1 MSHHDKFWEKF
12 GGKIRDYQPD
22 GYSQADWAGM
32 EELLSGTRPP
42 AATGRKRKAFLLAA
56 CLLAFLAITTIAI
69 LLPSRLADNST
80 RPVATANLGN
90 AAQLSAP
97 APAENAAGQDG
108 NPGPA
113 KGDKK
118 EEDKVQTLNKPVVES
133 PNSGVGEG
141 PATAKTT
148 PRPDMPESGPA
159 PLTETQG
166 AGLARLP
173 QLKISEPGALTE
185 VLPPATAES
194 KDAPA
199 PVEIETGKLLE
210 LRADQPAP
218 AIGAI
223 PLPRSLNSPPA
234 GAIASASALKPARNW
249 YGGILLGLN
258 NTITDYHNFS
268 YSATPLLG
276 FFGGVEWNYK
286 WGIQAELHAKYV
298 NNYNLDYT
306 VVSYWYNSSNFLE
319 AREERYST
327 EAFLALEMPLVLKRR
342 LSPRTALLAGLR
354 PSLIFEAKN
363 GFGLL
368 SMQREEE
375 ADFGQ
380 GGQSPTTSG
389 SGRPAA
395 GRNLAGSDLGLIVG
409 MEWAF
414 HPRWSL
420 DARYIQGFRDLS
432 PGHFY
437 QDDATHLNSDLQLTI
452 RRKF

>member
-12 GGKIRDYQPD
+12 GEKIRDYQPD

-56 CLLAFLAITTIAI
+56 FLLAFLAITAIAV
-69 LLPSRLADNST
+69 LLPSRLANST
-80 RPVATANLGN
+80 SRPEAAADLEN
-90 AAQLSAP
+90 AAQTNTP
-97 APAENAAGQDG
+97 APTENAAGRDG
-108 NPGPA
+108 KHGPA
-113 KGDKK
+113 RGNEK
-118 EEDKVQTLNKPVVES
+118 EENKVRTLNKPVVES

-141 PATAKTT
+141 PATAKAT
-148 PRPDMPESGPA
+148 PQPDMPESSPA
-159 PLTETQG
+159 PLAKTQG
-166 AGLARLP
+166 AGLAPLP
-173 QLKISEPGALTE
+173 QLEISEPGALPE

-194 KDAPA
+194 KKGPA
-199 PVEIETGKLLE
+199 SMEIETGKLPE

-258 NTITDYHNFS
+258 NTITDYRSLS

-276 FFGGVEWNYK
+276 FFGGMEWNYK

-306 VVSYWYNSSNFLE
+306 VVSYWYNSSNLLE

-342 LSPRTALLAGLR
+342 LSPRAALLAGLR

-363 GFGLL
+363 GFGFL
-368 SMQREEE
+368 STQREEE

-380 GGQSPTTSG
+380 GGQGPTTSG
-389 SGRPAA
+389 SDRPAT

>member
-12 GGKIRDYQPD
+12 GEKIRDYQPD
-22 GYSQADWAGM
+22 GYSQANWAGM

-42 AATGRKRKAFLLAA
+42 AAAGRKRKAFLLAA
-56 CLLAFLAITTIAI
+56 CLLAFLAITAIAV
-69 LLPSRLADNST
+69 LLPSR
-80 RPVATANLGN
+80 PEATADLGN
-90 AAQLSAP
+90 AAPPNTQ
-97 APAENAAGQDG
+97 APAENAAGQNG
-108 NPGPA
+108 KPGPTS
-113 KGDKK
+113 DN
-118 EEDKVQTLNKPVVES
+118 KVRTLNKPQVES
-133 PNSGVGEG
+133 LNSRVGEG
-141 PATAKTT
+141 PAAAIAT
-148 PRPDMPESGPA
+148 PQPDKPKRENGAA
-159 PLTETQG
+159 PLTKTQG
-166 AGLARLP
+166 AGPAHFR
-173 QLKISEPGALTE
+173 QQEISEPGALPE
-185 VLPPATAES
+185 ALPPATAES
-194 KDAPA
+194 EEAPA
-199 PVEIETGKLLE
+199 PVEIETGNLPE
-210 LRADQPAP
+210 LRADHPAP

-234 GAIASASALKPARNW
+234 GAIESASALKPGRNW

-258 NTITDYHNFS
+258 NTITDYRDLS

-286 WGIQAELHAKYV
+286 WGVQAELHAKYV

-319 AREERYST
+319 AREEKYST

-342 LSPRTALLAGLR
+342 LSPRTAVLAGLR

-363 GFGLL
+363 GFGFL
-368 SMQREEE
+368 SMQREAA
-375 ADFGQ
+375 ADF
-380 GGQSPTTSG
+380 GQSPTTSG
-389 SGRPAA
+389 AGQPAT
-395 GRNLAGSDLGLIVG
+395 GRNLTGSDLGLIVG

-437 QDDATHLNSDLQLTI
+437 QDGATHLNSDLQLTI